1 MDTTSIK
8 NYAPKAR
15 RDLIEAVTRRAAK
28 YGITEKQIAGV
39 EERGELY
46 LIDGEAFGK
55 REAAPPS
62 VANWTRASSAMASIT
77 SWSPLPTLGSL
88 NWLLRPRG
96 NHRTPEICHCP
107 DSSNGSHSVITL
119 TIDPLSCHQGTDLF
133 CMDPIRS
140 RPAPTTLITR

>member
-55 REAAPPS
+55 REAAQC
-62 VANWTRASSAMASIT
+62 RKLDESIQRDGFHHVMESIAYT
-77 SWSPLPTLGSL
+77 WFSELAAATKGEPQ
-88 NWLLRPRG
+88 
-96 NHRTPEICHCP
+96 
-107 DSSNGSHSVITL
+107 
-119 TIDPLSCHQGTDLF
+119 DP
-133 CMDPIRS
+133 
-140 RPAPTTLITR
+140 